1 MATVASWLENG
12 EKQNN
17 DLIKKNQ
24 WQLTYALKM
33 NSKQKIH

>member
-17 DLIKKNQ
+17 DLIKKICDS
-24 WQLTYALKM
+24 LHKP
-33 NSKQKIH
+33 